1 MDPTYNVAG
10 APAPTMKRTADLGG
24 PDFYPTPAWAT
35 HALCEVE
42 SFTGTIWEPACGD
55 GAMAEVLRARGH
67 VVEASDLYDRGY
79 GEPGVDFMTAERRV
93 ANVVTNPPYNSAE
106 GFIAAA
112 LRQAESKV
120 AFLLRLAFLEGA
132 SRGAGLFKTNPP
144 SRVHVFSERV
154 TFAPAG
160 VTLSNGGTTAY
171 AWFIWDREAEGPTV
185 LSWIPT
191 GLRKRFSAP
200 DPLPLFNPNTG
211 AETPVSGFAMA
222 PQ

>member
-1 MDPTYNVAG
+1 MSDTTYNLAG
-10 APAPTMKRTADLGG
+10 APAPTMKRTADLDG

-42 SFTGTIWEPACGD
+42 TFDGPIWEPARGD
-55 GAMAEVLRARGH
+55 GAMTEIFRQRGYEVA
-67 VVEASDLYDRGY
+67 ASDLYNRGY
-79 GEPGVDFMTAERRV
+79 GETGLDFLTADRRV
-93 ANVVTNPPYNSAE
+93 ANIITNPPYNAAE

-112 LRQAESKV
+112 LRQADCKV
-120 AFLLRLAFLEGA
+120 ALLLRLAFLEGT
-132 SRGAGLFKTNPP
+132 SRGAGLFKASPP

-171 AWFIWDREAEGPTV
+171 AWFVWDKAASGPTT

-191 GLRKRFSAP
+191 GLRRRFSAQAP
-200 DPLPLFNPNTG
+200 GTLFDFP
-211 AETPVSGFAMA
+211 
-222 PQ
+222 